1 MIKVIPAR
9 MSNGQVVSDAPLP
22 AAHEVRSVSILLE
35 MQEPAAPPRE
45 STLPRLLGI
54 LTEHPGNPRQEY
66 GEYLEGKYR

>member
-9 MSNGQVVSDAPLP
+9 MSNGHVVSEVPLP

-54 LTEHPGNPRQEY
+54 LTEPPGNPQQEY